1 MTNYARLRCLECQN
15 ERERGGAEREREGRG
30 EGEAR
35 GNYSLWSGRAEER
48 ASAKVASCDKA
59 TANGPSVMQVP
70 SPPHPPPL
78 LPPTPCECSQLADGQ
93 FESSEWVS
101 KGGTVE
107 EGEGAEQNKAIER
120 VWKVEQGCRAK
131 Q

>member
-1 MTNYARLRCLECQN
+1 MQSAVVFCCVASPHGNKSADLVTLVIFHMTNYARLRCLECQK
-15 ERERGGAEREREGRG
+15 ERERGGAEREREGKG

-70 SPPHPPPL
+70 SPSPPL
-78 LPPTPCECSQLADGQ
+78 ST
-93 FESSEWVS
+93 SSAYS
-101 KGGTVE
+101 L
-107 EGEGAEQNKAIER
+107 
-120 VWKVEQGCRAK
+120 
-131 Q
+131 

>member
-1 MTNYARLRCLECQN
+1 MRGCAVWSARK
-15 ERERGGAEREREGRG
+15 RERDRGRREREREGKG

-70 SPPHPPPL
+70 SPPLPLSL
-78 LPPTPCECSQLADGQ
+78 LPPTPCECS
-93 FESSEWVS
+93 
-101 KGGTVE
+101 
-107 EGEGAEQNKAIER
+107 
-120 VWKVEQGCRAK
+120 
-131 Q
+131 